1 MIIKKFSSENP
12 EVEFANLIKMKMDL
26 WHGRFLDGLLN
37 HGDFTFFDF
46 MENRVPLFLLSD
58 EDILHEL
65 LGVSNL
71 TLSDIISLLK
81 KLHPED
87 KERIRGLVLPLI

>member
-1 MIIKKFSSENP
+1 
-12 EVEFANLIKMKMDL
+12 MDV
-26 WHGRFLDGLLN
+26 FLDGLLN

-65 LGVSNL
+65 LGDSHL
-71 TLSDIISLLK
+71 TLSELISLLK

-87 KERIRGLVLPLI
+87 KERIRRLVLPLI

>member
-1 MIIKKFSSENP
+1 
-12 EVEFANLIKMKMDL
+12 MKMDL
-26 WHGRFLDGLLN
+26 WHESFLTYALN
-37 HGDFTFFDF
+37 PEVLSFFDF

-65 LGVSNL
+65 LGDSL
-71 TLSDIISLLK
+71 TLSELISLIK

-87 KERIRGLVLPLI
+87 KTRIRELVLPLI

>member
-1 MIIKKFSSENP
+1 MFVKKFSSENP

-26 WHGRFLDGLLN
+26 WHESFLTYALN
-37 HGDFTFFDF
+37 PEVLSFFDF

-65 LGVSNL
+65 LGDSL
-71 TLSDIISLLK
+71 TLSELISLIK

-87 KERIRGLVLPLI
+87 KTRIRELVLPLI